1 MPAISATQI
10 ARLHQNTRNIRNICI
25 LAHVDHGKT
34 TLSDSLLASNGIISS
49 KLAGKVRYLDS
60 REDEQ
65 LRGITMESSAIS
77 LFFEVKQQVKEDEFK
92 SSEFLINL
100 IDSPGHVDFSSE
112 VSSAS
117 RLCDGALV
125 LVDSVEGVCTQ
136 THMVL
141 HQAWREKIQPILVL
155 NKLDRLITEL
165 QMTPTEAY
173 IHLNK
178 ILEQVNAIM
187 AGFFTDE
194 RITKDDRIHEAMK
207 AKRTLAEVEADAV
220 EDVTSK
226 LYDWNLEEQDDEGI
240 YFSPE
245 KGNVVFSSAID
256 GWAFRLHNFAGIYA
270 RKLGVK
276 ESAFLKCLWGDYY
289 FDPKTKKVLLP
300 KQVKNRALKPM
311 FVQFVLDNI
320 WAVYD
325 SVVMKSDPEKVL
337 KIITALSIKVLPR
350 DLKSKDS
357 KVLLSAIFTQW
368 LPISSTIL
376 LAVIEKIPSP
386 LTSQPSRLPRI
397 WHPEADPIP
406 EASTELEK
414 AVFTCQKG
422 ELDPIVAYTSKVAYV
437 PREILPENRRIQLSA
452 EEMRALRTRE
462 QHLKTKP
469 VNSDSDSVEL
479 ENTTQENQTKSEP
492 SKIKEDNSSVL
503 IGFSRIFSGTIK
515 VGQKLYALGPKY
527 RPDKPD
533 EHCTEFVVEK
543 LYLLM
548 GRELMSLN
556 EVPAGNVFGISG
568 IEGHILKSGTIS
580 STKNCHSLGALRR
593 MAAPI
598 LRVALEP
605 FNLSEMPQL
614 IEGLRLLNQSDPC
627 VEVFVQESGEH
638 VLVTAGE
645 LHLERCL
652 TDLKERFSKIEI
664 QVSPPIVPFR
674 ETVVMPEDPVS
685 DGFVQIESP
694 NKSFSLGLRLAPL
707 PPKVYAFLNEH
718 SNTIR
723 AFQLKS
729 HRKASEG
736 LESIDESLN
745 EVDHLLS
752 DSGATLTIETFT
764 NRLTELFNQL
774 KDPKWNRLLDNIL
787 AFGPKRIGPNML
799 INRLDYEHP
808 SWIHSVSKGTNSVCP
823 EWLERRGVSVR
834 EFEEGLTMGFQ
845 LFTNS
850 GPLCGEPLIG
860 TCCFIESFEFLDGIQ
875 SSDTSHSFKSGAISG
890 QLISTMKEAC
900 RESFFSLS
908 PRLMLATYSCDIQAT
923 SEVLGRVYGVINKR
937 RGKIISEEMK
947 DGTSFFQISSRLP
960 VIESFNFA
968 HEIRSR
974 TSGAAIP
981 QLIFSGFD
989 LLDQDPFWV
998 PSTEE
1003 ELEDLGEKADRENI
1017 AKKYMDSVRRRKGLF
1032 IEKKV
1037 VESAE
1042 KQRTLKK

>member
-10 ARLHQNTRNIRNICI
+10 TRLHQNTRNIRNICI

-77 LFFEVKQQVKEDEFK
+77 LFFEVKQRVKEDEFK
-92 SSEFLINL
+92 VSEFLINL

-141 HQAWREKIQPILVL
+141 HQAWKEKIQSILVL
-155 NKLDRLITEL
+155 NKMDRLITEL

-207 AKRTLAEVEADAV
+207 AKRTQAEIEAEVA
-220 EDVTSK
+220 EDVTFK
-226 LYDWNLEEQDDEGI
+226 LYDWNLEEQDDEDI

-245 KGNVVFSSAID
+245 KGNVIFSSAID

-300 KQVKNRALKPM
+300 KQVKNRSLKPM

-320 WAVYD
+320 WAVYE
-325 SVVMKSDPEKVL
+325 SVIVKSDPEKVL
-337 KIITALSIKVLPR
+337 KIINALNVKVLSR
-350 DLKSKDS
+350 DLKSKDP
-357 KVLLSAIFTQW
+357 KILLSAIFTQW
-368 LPISSTIL
+368 LPISSTVL

-397 WHPEADPIP
+397 WHPDADPIP
-406 EASTELEK
+406 EATIDLEK
-414 AVFTCQKG
+414 SVFTCQK
-422 ELDPIVAYTSKVAYV
+422 EEQDPIVAYVSKVAYV
-437 PREILPENRRIQLSA
+437 PREALPENRRIQLSA
-452 EEMRALRTRE
+452 EEMRASKTRE
-462 QHLKTKP
+462 QLLK
-469 VNSDSDSVEL
+469 SGAEDSGSIAL
-479 ENTTQENQTKSEP
+479 ESNPTEEQTAQGTESC
-492 SKIKEDNSSVL
+492 EDNTSDVL

-527 RPDKPD
+527 CPEKPD
-533 EHCTEFVVEK
+533 EHCTEFIVDK

-548 GRELMSLN
+548 GPELTSLN

-568 IEGHILKSGTIS
+568 IEGHILKSGTLS
-580 STKNCHSLGALRR
+580 STKDCRNLGVLRR

-605 FNLSEMPQL
+605 WNLSEMPQL

-627 VEVFVQESGEH
+627 VEVFIQESGEH

-674 ETVVMPEDPVS
+674 ETVVLSEDATNN
-685 DGFVQIESP
+685 GFVEIESP
-694 NKSFSLGLRLAPL
+694 NKSFTLGLRLVPL

-723 AFQLKS
+723 ALQLKN
-729 HRKASEG
+729 HRKISEIDETIN
-736 LESIDESLN
+736 ESIN
-745 EVDHLLS
+745 EVDVLAN
-752 DSGATLTIETFT
+752 DSIITLTLESFT
-764 NRLTELFNQL
+764 DRLQELFKKT
-774 KDPKWNRLLDNIL
+774 KDPKWNNVLDNIL
-787 AFGPKRIGPNML
+787 AFGPNRIGPNML
-799 INRLDYEHP
+799 INQLDYEHP
-808 SWIHSVSKGTNSVCP
+808 SWNNSISKGLSSVCP
-823 EWLERRGVSVR
+823 EWLKIRGVSIR

-860 TCCFIESFEFLDGIQ
+860 TCCFIESFKFSDNNQ
-875 SSDTSHSFKSGAISG
+875 SSVLNNSFKSGALSG

-900 RESFFSLS
+900 RESFLSLS

-947 DGTSFFQISSRLP
+947 EGTSFFQISSRLP

-989 LLDQDPFWV
+989 ILDQDPFWV

-1017 AKKYMDSVRRRKGLF
+1017 AKKYMDGVRRRKGLF
-1032 IEKKV
+1032 VEKKM